1 MPDYDWVARR
11 EYDRVVK
18 ECDEL
23 KHANICLRSAYAHEH
38 TLAHKYFEQAAALQ
52 RDSIAERDYRVVVEE
67 RDELKRINACFKTE
81 YEHERG
87 LAQKYF
93 EQAAALRRDRNM
105 AEARYGEAKSRLE
118 ERYAELEKLRKEN
131 ESMRNSLRDKREC
144 VLDTKME
151 NEKLRLEI
159 DNLTRAN
166 SSIRAER
173 DDAYKQVNS
182 LRSQLEGARET
193 SKHYAEQATRYQNER
208 DKAYEDA
215 TRQRTDYTNLMSEC
229 AKLKK
234 KKDDFCIEACELR
247 SALCARN
254 ALLQIMF
261 LATGLH
267 DCMLQELFNCH
278 FHTSEASFDA
288 DLTRRMIQHCIN
300 NNSTIIDTL
309 TGYRFDIADR
319 LVKAIEVRNIYGM
332 PRKQGDADT
341 LAPEK
346 KPICDARHV
355 ANKKKKDV
363 RAKPEQSQ
371 RRAKRGKA
379 KPHQKGK

>member
-1 MPDYDWVARR
+1 MPCVNCVERWRYDK
-11 EYDRVVK
+11 VVK
-18 ECDEL
+18 ECEEL
-23 KHANICLRSAYAHEH
+23 RNTNMCFRAAYEEKRS
-38 TLAHKYFEQAAALQ
+38 Q
-52 RDSIAERDYRVVVEE
+52 
-67 RDELKRINACFKTE
+67 
-81 YEHERG
+81 
-87 LAQKYF
+87 AQKYF
-93 EQAAALRRDRNM
+93 EQAAELLRDRNA
-105 AEARYGEAKSRLE
+105 AEAFYEKAKELLRK
-118 ERYAELEKLRKEN
+118 RDAELKDLYAKYEN
-131 ESMRNSLRDKREC
+131 MSNNLRDIRER
-144 VLDTKME
+144 VLDTNME

-193 SKHYAEQATRYQNER
+193 SKHYAEQAAHCQNER

-229 AKLKK
+229 ATLKK
-234 KKDDFCIEACELR
+234 MKDDFCIEACHLN
-247 SALCARN
+247 SALHARN
-254 ALLQIMF
+254 ALLRILF
-261 LATGLH
+261 LATGIGEE
-267 DCMLQELFNCH
+267 MLKELFNCH
-278 FHTSEASFDA
+278 FYTPDASFDE

-341 LAPEK
+341 LTLEK